1 MYVFGSISHA
11 YFEYSWH
18 MHVCMYLP
26 IPNMHTL
33 NISGTCVYLWVP
45 NVHGCAAV
53 CIPLKSA
60 ALVSPLSAFHEC
72 CLTQASRLLC
82 MVGAWRCVLLTYIV
96 FFPGDFQG
104 CGFLVTC
111 WCMVGKMWLLCNAL
125 YASSSGN
132 DRLNISVMCSCL
144 SIHCSVHLS
153 KSEPVSGPIAS
164 SWTVQVF
171 TSKQH
176 SRSLSKICTVVHH
189 VRFPVFVTSPNAC
202 GSVTFS
208 LS

>member
-72 CLTQASRLLC
+72 CLTQASCLLC
-82 MVGAWRCVLLTYIV
+82 MVGAWRCVLLTYSLLSWWLPGV
-96 FFPGDFQG
+96 WLPGDLLMHGWKNVASLQ
-104 CGFLVTC
+104 CIVCYL
-111 WCMVGKMWLLCNAL
+111 CMSPDIFTK
-125 YASSSGN
+125 
-132 DRLNISVMCSCL
+132 DISYTL
-144 SIHCSVHLS
+144 SRPRKETTLRRR
-153 KSEPVSGPIAS
+153 
-164 SWTVQVF
+164 T
-171 TSKQH
+171 
-176 SRSLSKICTVVHH
+176 
-189 VRFPVFVTSPNAC
+189 
-202 GSVTFS
+202 
-208 LS
+208 